1 MLRKR
6 LHRESAIEVPTLEK
20 EIPQRVDSTAAKEE
34 GKLSASQKAC
44 IKLFS

>member
-6 LHRESAIEVPTLEK
+6 LHRESAIEVPTVEK
-20 EIPQRVDSTAAKEE
+20 EIPPRVDSSVAEEE